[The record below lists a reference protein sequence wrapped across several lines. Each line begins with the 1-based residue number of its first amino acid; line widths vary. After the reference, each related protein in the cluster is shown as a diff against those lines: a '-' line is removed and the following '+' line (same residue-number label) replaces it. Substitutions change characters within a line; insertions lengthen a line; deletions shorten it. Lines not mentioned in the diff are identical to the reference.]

1 MEQKVHVDFF
11 PINPYYF
18 GAVIRYGKGSLSFTV
33 KYPNSLDEQEFL
45 YDNQY
50 VRDISGLIEDFTSFA
65 NCPSLSEVGHIFGN
79 HMLVPWVEIPIFS
92 VNRRTQEEFQEKV
105 VLQNSVLVEFLSYD
119 RQNQIKVSKFGS
131 EWVYQTK
138 QYTLQYHTREGVKM
152 EFLHCPF
159 CEETVPQIIKNSEKM
174 VEETGCALKK
184 KLLFQNGCT
193 SFSNSL

>member
-79 HMLVPWVEIPIFS
+79 HMLVP
-92 VNRRTQEEFQEKV
+92 EFQEKV

-152 EFLHCPF
+152 EILHCPF